1 LPGKNP
7 AQFVSQPILIF
18 SVMATLNFSF
28 AGESINAAKLESKIR
43 KFELEFENPAYN
55 KLHRKTTFSVEHF
68 FSINKY
74 AENLSEA
81 FHMAAKESGV
91 VVDRLSIHIM
101 GNLDS
106 ERDTFA
112 GGSTGLFNKIDVS
125 LIIVSEASDAVL
137 AGVLRFANE
146 LNPVDDS
153 IAGKVQFHFSLNSI
167 VHLN

>member
-1 LPGKNP
+1 
-7 AQFVSQPILIF
+7 
-18 SVMATLNFSF
+18 MATLNFSF
-28 AGESINAAKLESKIR
+28 AGESINAAKLESKAR
-43 KFELEFENPAYN
+43 KFELEFENPAYAQLR
-55 KLHRKTTFSVEHF
+55 KKTTFSVEYF

-81 FHMAAKESGV
+81 FHLAAKESGV
-91 VVDRLSIHIM
+91 VIDRLSIHIM

-106 ERDTFA
+106 ERDSFNQN
-112 GGSTGLFNKIDVS
+112 GNGLFNKIDVS
-125 LIIVSEASDAVL
+125 LIIVSNASDAVL
-137 AGVLRFANE
+137 EGVLRFANE

>member
-1 LPGKNP
+1 MLAWQESCSICFTTHPY
-7 AQFVSQPILIF
+7 FF
-18 SVMATLNFSF
+18 VMATLNFSF

-55 KLHRKTTFSVEHF
+55 KLTRKTTFSVEHF

-106 ERDTFA
+106 ERDTF
-112 GGSTGLFNKIDVS
+112 GGNSGLFNKIDVS

>member
-1 LPGKNP
+1 
-7 AQFVSQPILIF
+7 
-18 SVMATLNFSF
+18 MATLNFSF
-28 AGESINAAKLESKIR
+28 AGESINASKLESKVR
-43 KFELEFENPAYN
+43 KFELEFENPAYTQLN
-55 KLHRKTTFSVEHF
+55 TKQTFSVEYF

-91 VVDRLSIHIM
+91 LIDRFSIHIM

-106 ERDTFA
+106 ERDTFNGA
-112 GGSTGLFNKIDVS
+112 GKGLFNKIDVS
-125 LIIVSEASDAVL
+125 LIIVSDASDSIL

-146 LNPVDDS
+146 LNPVDDN

>member
-1 LPGKNP
+1 
-7 AQFVSQPILIF
+7 
-18 SVMATLNFSF
+18 MATLNFSF
-28 AGESINAAKLESKIR
+28 AGESINAAKLESKVR
-43 KFELEFENPAYN
+43 KFELEFENPAYTELR
-55 KLHRKTTFSVEHF
+55 KKTTFSVEYF

-81 FHMAAKESGV
+81 FHLAAKESGV
-91 VVDRLSIHIM
+91 VIDRLSIHIM

-106 ERDTFA
+106 ERDSFNHN
-112 GGSTGLFNKIDVS
+112 GNGLFNKIDVS
-125 LIIVSEASDAVL
+125 LIIVSDASDAVL
-137 AGVLRFANE
+137 EGVLRFANE

>member
-1 LPGKNP
+1 
-7 AQFVSQPILIF
+7 
-18 SVMATLNFSF
+18 MATLNFSF
-28 AGESINAAKLESKIR
+28 AGESINAAKLESKVR
-43 KFELEFENPAYN
+43 KFELEFENPAYVELR
-55 KLHRKTTFSVEHF
+55 KKTTFSVEYF

-81 FHMAAKESGV
+81 FHLAAKESGV
-91 VVDRLSIHIM
+91 VIDRLSIHIM

-106 ERDTFA
+106 ERDSFNQN
-112 GGSTGLFNKIDVS
+112 GNGLFNKIDVS
-125 LIIVSEASDAVL
+125 LIIVSNAPDAVL
-137 AGVLRFANE
+137 EGVLRFANE